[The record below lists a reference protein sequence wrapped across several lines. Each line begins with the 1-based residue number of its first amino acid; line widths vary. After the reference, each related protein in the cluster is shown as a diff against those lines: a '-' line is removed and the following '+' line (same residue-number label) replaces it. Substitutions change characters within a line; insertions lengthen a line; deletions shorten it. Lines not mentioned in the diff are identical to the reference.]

1 MGENVQTGIQLFL
14 LMLSLKLFGVMF
26 TKEIYRFE

>member
-1 MGENVQTGIQLFL
+1 MGENVQTGIKLFL

-26 TKEIYRFE
+26 TKEI